1 MSRATAAPRLVAIWK
16 TVTHAVTATHNHAF
30 SRACRQLVSSRCATC
45 CSRTCSRACSTAA
58 ASAWLT
64 WASSLLMLP
73 SATSTPNT
81 SPRSCCTSRLDSRYW
96 PANSATSAISRGPKA
111 PLGTPSGNC
120 AWVKHSH
127 FSHHPEC
134 CWYSVTWGFTGGI
147 STTWCLHAAGAC
159 SFFTSAPSQRLHASG
174 CSATVLSTFCG
185 GSNSRLFPL
194 CPFCPPGF
202 LPVGAFASLFTSGP
216 SLEGGLLQ
224 LREVRPNC
232 SSNSAIRASAA
243 FSCSSSSAIRAS
255 LGSTSAM
262 SLLHHV
268 RRHPVQHHFSG
279 HLAPAHP
286 STKPDV

>member
-1 MSRATAAPRLVAIWK
+1 MSRATTAPRLVATWK
-16 TVTHAVTATHNHAF
+16 TVTHAVTATHSHAF
-30 SRACRQLVSSRCATC
+30 LRACRQLVSSRCATR
-45 CSRTCSRACSTAA
+45 CSRTCSRACCTAA

-64 WASSLLMLP
+64 WAFSLLMLP
-73 SATSTPNT
+73 SDTSTPNT

-96 PANSATSAISRGPKA
+96 PASRATSAISRGPKA

-127 FSHHPEC
+127 LSHHPEC

-147 STTWCLHAAGAC
+147 STTWCLHGAGAC
-159 SFFTSAPSQRLHASG
+159 SFFTSAPSL
-174 CSATVLSTFCG
+174 
-185 GSNSRLFPL
+185 
-194 CPFCPPGF
+194 CPPGF

-216 SLEGGLLQ
+216 SLEGGLLE

-232 SSNSAIRASAA
+232 ASN
-243 FSCSSSSAIRAS
+243 SAIRAS